1 MAAAKVLCPM
11 EAWEPWA
18 VEAASP
24 ALVRGE
30 RVLATQHGV
39 GLYAG
44 DTKVAERSA
53 GTRPMDVPCLRHV
66 PRYHDTRPAVPSL
79 WRDGAPCTHAAR
91 MPCMYLCER

>member
-39 GLYAG
+39 GLYAVAYTPLTLP
-44 DTKVAERSA
+44 TK
-53 GTRPMDVPCLRHV
+53 
-66 PRYHDTRPAVPSL
+66 
-79 WRDGAPCTHAAR
+79 
-91 MPCMYLCER
+91 